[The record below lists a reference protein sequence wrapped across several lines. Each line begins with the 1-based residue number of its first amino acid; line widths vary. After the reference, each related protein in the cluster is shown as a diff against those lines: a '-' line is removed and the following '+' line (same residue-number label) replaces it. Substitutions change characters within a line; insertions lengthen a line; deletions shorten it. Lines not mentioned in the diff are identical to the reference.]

1 MSTERFN
8 ITIPS
13 ELAEKF
19 KRRVK
24 PRKRSEFIA
33 QAILKS
39 LNESEKLQLE
49 ILLREGYTVRNDEDK
64 ELISD
69 FENTISDG
77 LDD

>member
-1 MSTERFN
+1 MSTERLN

-24 PRKRSEFIA
+24 PRKRSEFIT

-39 LNESEKLQLE
+39 LNESEKQQLE
-49 ILLREGYTVRNDEDK
+49 ILLREGYTVRNDEDRD
-64 ELISD
+64 LISD